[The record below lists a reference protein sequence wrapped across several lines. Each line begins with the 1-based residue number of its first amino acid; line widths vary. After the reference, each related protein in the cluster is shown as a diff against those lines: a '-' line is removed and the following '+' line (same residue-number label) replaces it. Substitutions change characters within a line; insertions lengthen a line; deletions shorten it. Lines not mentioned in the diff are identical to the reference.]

1 MHIRLIRNQPQGN
14 VLTGRLLIEDTF
26 ACDTLEHWQY
36 AIPAG
41 FYRVR
46 LTYSPRFQEILP
58 ILDHVYGFAREPHD
72 GTKRTGIRI
81 HAGNTIEHTRGC
93 ILVGERRE
101 ARGERLMS
109 SRKCLSDLREYLL
122 NNQKSNPNEEIYIEI
137 TQPDSYPL
145 ADEPCPLELQQY
157 EIDAR
162 RAEQRYLDALQAG
175 LLRSGKS

>member
-1 MHIRLIRNQPQGN
+1 M
-14 VLTGRLLIEDTF
+14 T
-26 ACDTLEHWQY
+26 
-36 AIPAG
+36 G
-41 FYRVR
+41 FYRLR
-46 LTYSPRFQEILP
+46 LTHSPKFGEILP
-58 ILDHVYGFAREPHD
+58 ILDGVYGYARQPHN
-72 GTKRTGIRI
+72 GTRRIGIRI

-109 SRKCLSDLREYLL
+109 SRKRLSELREYLL

-137 TQPDSYPL
+137 TQPDPYPL
-145 ADEPCPLELQQY
+145 ADEPCPLELQQH

-162 RAEQRYLDALQAG
+162 HAEQRYFDALQAG